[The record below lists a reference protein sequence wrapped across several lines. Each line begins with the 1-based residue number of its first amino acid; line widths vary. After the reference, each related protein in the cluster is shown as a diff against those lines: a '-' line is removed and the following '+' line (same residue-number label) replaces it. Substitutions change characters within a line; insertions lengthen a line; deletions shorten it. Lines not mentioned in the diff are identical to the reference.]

1 MKKGV
6 ILYVTEGKEEL
17 DEWMELEGEEKK
29 LGADA
34 VCLATSESEIA
45 FGWWRMLTGGMQE
58 ISCLKAAYSKVDGAF
73 QPHGTALRLCG

>member
-6 ILYVTEGKEEL
+6 ILYVTEGKEMTHEWL
-17 DEWMELEGEEKK
+17 DLRKERKL

-45 FGWWRMLTGGMQE
+45 FNWWHLLTRGMQE
-58 ISCLKAAYSKVDGAF
+58 ITCMKAACSTVNGEIV
-73 QPHGTALRLCG
+73 PHGTALRLCG